1 MTEDER
7 RLAKLSQTMNNK
19 SLYSYNNGK
28 INEDHY
34 KKAVNKLQTTLKT
47 EKFKNQ
53 EDLTNYNMSVQAKI
67 NEDTMKKLIY
77 IHHSKV
83 LQAQIKE
90 KQLKKQITHESPQP
104 PFLPNYPS
112 TPTPTNFRLRNDLLD
127 QIKENEIKRKRSKE
141 EDVKYGQQ
149 LIEKYQ
155 RELEDESIGKNITYQ
170 ALYNNLKESWEQTI
184 KVKNMKKELEKM
196 RIYGPKIEIPNVV
209 IPIEDNNQEVKDI
222 QNMQKM
228 VYKRKYAKPE
238 RAYNWKTELRSVSV
252 QPPNSPLGNK
262 SFDGVIERFST
273 LHTREKKVR
282 GDKEKILKYFKDK
295 QQSRESKNYNK
306 LPRIQG

>member
-34 KKAVNKLQTTLKT
+34 KKTLYKLQVALKT

-53 EDLTNYNMSVQAKI
+53 EDLSNYNMSVQAKI
-67 NEDTMKKLIY
+67 NEDTMKKLTY

-90 KQLKKQITHESPQP
+90 KHLKKQINHESPQP
-104 PFLPNYPS
+104 PFISNYPS
-112 TPTPTNFRLRNDLLD
+112 TPTPKNYRLRNDLLD
-127 QIKENEIKRKRSKE
+127 QIKENDEKRKRSKE
-141 EDVKYGQQ
+141 EDIKYGQQ

-155 RELEDESIGKNITYQ
+155 KELEDEFIGKTNAYQ
-170 ALYNNLKESWEQTI
+170 ALHNNLKESWEQTI
-184 KVKNMKKELEKM
+184 KVKKMKKELEKI
-196 RIYGPKIEIPNVV
+196 RIYGPKLEIPNVV
-209 IPIEDNNQEVKDI
+209 IPVEETYHEVQDR
-222 QNMQKM
+222 QNEQKI
-228 VYKRKYAKPE
+228 VYKKNYAKPE
-238 RAYNWKTELRSVSV
+238 RTYNWRAELRSISV
-252 QPPNSPLGNK
+252 QPPSSPLASK
-262 SFDGVIERFST
+262 SFDGVIEKFST

-282 GDKEKILKYFKDK
+282 GDKEKLLKYFKDK
-295 QQSRESKNYNK
+295 KHSRESKNNNK
-306 LPRIQG
+306 LPSIQG